1 VTKRAFPAYS
11 QNNSGARTPGRNQL
25 KVAADSN
32 GAFPHA
38 LQAEMSFFA
47 VGNKGRIDALAV
59 VSDHQLEIWMICKFD
74 FKASG
79 FCVFTGIVD
88 SLVTD
93 AIDFVMYDRMQI
105 NRITVDVKDCFF
117 DPLKLAIFQGFP
129 KALGQ
134 VMTGGSFLGKAYAA
148 TAITDADILNFA
160 LNLEY
165 LEAEFY
171 AVASYGA
178 TLVEL
183 GVLTK
188 SQESGPTTGG
198 NMVPDFGASP
208 LAFLGA
214 ALRDNEI
221 DACKISAF
229 GAGIGC
235 GK

>member
-1 VTKRAFPAYS
+1 
-11 QNNSGARTPGRNQL
+11 
-25 KVAADSN
+25 
-32 GAFPHA
+32 
-38 LQAEMSFFA
+38 MSFFA

-148 TAITDADILNFA
+148 STITDAEILNFA

-171 AVASYGA
+171 AMATYGT
-178 TLVEL
+178 TLV
-183 GVLTK
+183 
-188 SQESGPTTGG
+188 
-198 NMVPDFGASP
+198 
-208 LAFLGA
+208 
-214 ALRDNEI
+214 
-221 DACKISAF
+221 
-229 GAGIGC
+229 
-235 GK
+235 